1 MDNQLNYCIYRNKKN
16 KNKCNNCI
24 IDKFF
29 CFKHQKYF
37 NNNLLYFINNIFNN
51 DDISI
56 INYKI
61 IDKLYTNTN
70 YYYFSKIIG
79 YLYTYK
85 ELLDFSIKNNIIIK
99 KKSKMD
105 IINYI
110 HSILFNTYNR
120 FSNSINKLIKIQN
133 FIKLK
138 INREISNDTD
148 PFSLENITD
157 IDEINRFYFI
167 DNNKKYC
174 FNAIEFYHYLQ
185 ENNKNPYTNSIINHN
200 IIEDLNKFIIKNN
213 LNIDKNVEWKN
224 SINAYTD
231 VVYYMEKMGF
241 YCNVLWLSKLEY
253 VDIINII
260 YNYIDFCKNNTN
272 DYYQDFLTNSNNDN
286 YWLLFSK
293 ETIRLFKE
301 GNNNFLLCCYL
312 IKSICKISYD
322 FRNNMPDWL
331 ENIVEPNLVNNN
343 INNNL
348 TLLFIN
354 EYFNLLNNSNIFNNN
369 DILNIDIDI
378 IDNNSNEIIN
388 SSNIIINSSNL
399 DRDNSL
405 RSFYYIIN
413 NID

>member
-1 MDNQLNYCIYRNKKN
+1 
-16 KNKCNNCI
+16 
-24 IDKFF
+24 
-29 CFKHQKYF
+29 
-37 NNNLLYFINNIFNN
+37 
-51 DDISI
+51 
-56 INYKI
+56 
-61 IDKLYTNTN
+61 
-70 YYYFSKIIG
+70 
-79 YLYTYK
+79 
-85 ELLDFSIKNNIIIK
+85 DFSIKNNIIIK

-110 HSILFNTYNR
+110 YNILFNTYNR
-120 FSNSINKLIKIQN
+120 FSNSIYKLIKIQK
-133 FIKLK
+133 FIKVK
-138 INREISNDTD
+138 INKEISNYTD
-148 PFSLENITD
+148 PFSLENIID
-157 IDEINRFYFI
+157 INERKRFYFI

-174 FNAIEFYHYLQ
+174 FDAIEFYHYLK
-185 ENNKNPYTNSIINHN
+185 ENNKNPYTNSIIDNN
-200 IIEDLNKFIIKNN
+200 IIDNLNKFIIKNN
-213 LNIDKNVEWKN
+213 LNIDKNIEWTN

-253 VDIINII
+253 IDIINII
-260 YNYIDFCKNNTN
+260 YCYIDFCKDNTN
-272 DYYQDFLTNSNNDN
+272 DYYQDFLTTSNNDN

-354 EYFNLLNNSNIFNNN
+354 EYFNLFNNSNILNNN
-369 DILNIDIDI
+369 DIFNINIDI
-378 IDNNSNEIIN
+378 IDSNSDEITN
-388 SSNIIINSSNL
+388 SSNMIINTSNL

-405 RSFYYIIN
+405 RTFYYIIN